1 MSDTTR
7 HTSTVHLEL
16 EDGYRIR
23 ADFGEGQGV
32 LVMDEPAPLGE
43 GSGPNASAVLAAAV
57 ANCLSASLVFCL
69 RKAHVELESLDAE
82 VDVTTARNERGRL
95 RVSGLQVRLHP
106 VPAAGQEGRVERC
119 LGLFEDFCVVT
130 EAVRGGIDVDVTVDG
145 MPVPA
150 ASTARQR
157 PAP

>member
-23 ADFGEGQGV
+23 ADFGDGRGT
-32 LVMDEPAPLGE
+32 LVMDEPAPLGD

-69 RKAHVELESLDAE
+69 RKAHVEVASLGADVE
-82 VDVTTARNERGRL
+82 VTTARNDRGRL
-95 RVSGLQVRLHP
+95 RVTGVHVSLHP
-106 VPAAGQEGRVERC
+106 VVAPGQEGRIERC

-145 MPVPA
+145 LPGRV
-150 ASTARQR
+150 T
-157 PAP
+157 

>member
-1 MSDTTR
+1 MGDTAR

-16 EDGYRIR
+16 EDGYRVR
-23 ADFGEGQGV
+23 ADFGKGQGV

-69 RKAHVELESLDAE
+69 RKAHVEVKSLDAE

-95 RVSGLQVRLHP
+95 RVCGLQVRLRP
-106 VPAAGQEGRVERC
+106 VVAPGQEGRVERC

-130 EAVRGGIDVDVTVDG
+130 EAVRSGIDVEVTVDG
-145 MPVPA
+145 LPGPA
-150 ASTARQR
+150 ASTERER